1 MNIKNI
7 IVKGITTLFAIAAIA
22 TISTTTVK
30 ADYPDCWVG
39 NHAWKFDYT
48 YSPATCEKPAH
59 NIYYCTT
66 CLKGIDR
73 FDIPPLGHKMD
84 QGHIIV
90 MPTATTDGFLVYRCE
105 HCGMYMGDQKIP
117 ATSAPLP
124 QTIMTPAPALAEPY
138 VPSPLEK
145 VPMYFDTNMLA
156 VCYIPYHS
164 VVTIN
169 GVGVNINAIG
179 AQPLAPFMQAPG
191 KYVIQVTPNTNP
203 EHAKANMK
211 VFTVTIPS
219 KAGKPITVK

>member
-7 IVKGITTLFAIAAIA
+7 LIKGIATAFAAIVAVTIFA
-22 TISTTTVK
+22 TPVK
-30 ADYPDCWVG
+30 ADYPDCWKG
-39 NHAWKFDYT
+39 NHAWKYDYT
-48 YSPATCEKPAH
+48 YSPATCEKPGH

-73 FDIPPLGHKMD
+73 FDIPALGHKMD
-84 QGHIIV
+84 AGHIIL
-90 MPTATTDGFLVYRCE
+90 MPTATTDGYIVYRCE
-105 HCGMYMGDQKIP
+105 HCGKYMGDSKIP
-117 ATSAPLP
+117 ATTAVLP
-124 QTIMTPAPALAEPY
+124 QTPQTPSPSLLGPY
-138 VPSPLEK
+138 VQNPLEA

-179 AQPLAPFMQAPG
+179 AQPLAPLMQAPG
-191 KYVIQVTPNTNP
+191 TYVIQVTPNTNP
-203 EHAKANMK
+203 EHAQANTK

-219 KAGKPITVK
+219 KAGQAITVK